1 MFRPPSKIPTITLKS
16 KMTTV
21 RSDPCLARYDYP
33 PSAKTSQ
40 KPKVTFS
47 DENVEFPPS
56 YSVQTTTADSNTR
69 PQSAD
74 RYFPSNSHQHSS
86 NVDQNSAFTL
96 RQFSSRVEDSFKPVL
111 CNVVTKPS
119 ESQQPTQKPFSNKNS
134 ASELRRSNDAK
145 INSVLQAKE
154 NDERRFAA
162 VSNKKDFSSNKS
174 SKVVSSDQGSSH
186 TDVKMKEYL
195 NLRNLNERKLGNRQ
209 PENLDNENA
218 PVSRRNDVDA
228 NDVFVGEDFSH
239 HNSSNL
245 RRFLLRSS
253 QSRQTVDGVSEET
266 FNEGLY

>member
-1 MFRPPSKIPTITLKS
+1 
-16 KMTTV
+16 MTTV

-33 PSAKTSQ
+33 TSAKTSQ

-56 YSVQTTTADSNTR
+56 YSVETTTADSNTR

-74 RYFPSNSHQHSS
+74 RYFPSNSRQYSS
-86 NVDQNSAFTL
+86 NVDQNSASTS
-96 RQFSSRVEDSFKPVL
+96 RQFSSRVEDNFKPVL

-209 PENLDNENA
+209 PENRDNENA

-228 NDVFVGEDFSH
+228 GDNFVGEDFNH

-245 RRFLLRSS
+245 RRFLIRSS
-253 QSRQTVDGVSEET
+253 QSRQTVDDVSEET
-266 FNEGLY
+266 FNEGL